1 MTFVFIQKYMQRLI
15 NKAKTEGII
24 ILSSQL
30 PLKFITII
38 DPSKNPNILPISPA
52 ADQHPNCAPSLLGL
66 K

>member
-1 MTFVFIQKYMQRLI
+1 MQRLI